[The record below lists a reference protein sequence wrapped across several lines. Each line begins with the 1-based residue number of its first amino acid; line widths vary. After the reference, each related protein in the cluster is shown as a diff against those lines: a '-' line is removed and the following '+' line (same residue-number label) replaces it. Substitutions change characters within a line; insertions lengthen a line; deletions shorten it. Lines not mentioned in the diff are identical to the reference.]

1 MPSLPPK
8 YAVYWV
14 NAQPGV
20 GSRRAYVGYIE
31 VARWGSTVAEAV
43 KARADFHMKR
53 PAPKGSAAWLR
64 PCTDAKSG
72 LMATTNEEDE
82 ALKLEL
88 FWTLRAMD
96 EQGQYL
102 ARGACF
108 VRVAVPW
115 GLIVHLKDFAK
126 STFPVFCARLA
137 AAEAA

>member
-1 MPSLPPK
+1 MPALPPK

-31 VARWGSTVAEAV
+31 VGRWGSTVAEAV

-72 LMATTNEEDE
+72 LLASTNEEDE

-88 FWTLRAMD
+88 FWTLQTMD
-96 EQGQYL
+96 
-102 ARGACF
+102 ARSKRCS
-108 VRVAVPW
+108 RPM
-115 GLIVHLKDFAK
+115 
-126 STFPVFCARLA
+126 A
-137 AAEAA
+137 A